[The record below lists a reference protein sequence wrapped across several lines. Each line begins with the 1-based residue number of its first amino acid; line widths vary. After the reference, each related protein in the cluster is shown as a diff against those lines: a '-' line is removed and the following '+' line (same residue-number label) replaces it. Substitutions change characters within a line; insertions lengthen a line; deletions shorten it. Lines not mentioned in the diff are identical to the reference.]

1 MWVPKHRADTQ
12 VRPYG
17 DRTRDLPSLTFSA
30 PRVYNGC
37 VSRHRKEV
45 TRETNFFDDSGLR
58 YVLPDRVR
66 HQRLHV

>member
-37 VSRHRKEV
+37 VSRSTKEV
-45 TRETNFFDDSGLR
+45 
-58 YVLPDRVR
+58 VP
-66 HQRLHV
+66 